1 MPSAAIVI
9 GSLINRNRN
18 DRVGQTIAFLTSS
31 NLASSNSAWFWY
43 ISKECSLS
51 DIYVKKS
58 SQYSSFPKQ
67 ALQGKRKKSYLSI
80 IWPTS
85 SLELTVYIY
94 CFVWLYPWLNICSN
108 MPKMSKIVK
117 LGSYPNFNTCTITI
131 EEYITQ
137 NYNVS
142 RWSNLLSHTSD
153 VRNELL
159 IVL

>member
-18 DRVGQTIAFLTSS
+18 DRVGQTIAILTSS

-51 DIYVKKS
+51 DIYVNIVHSLSKHFREKE
-58 SQYSSFPKQ
+58 
-67 ALQGKRKKSYLSI
+67 KSYLSI
-80 IWPTS
+80 IWPIS
-85 SLELTVYIY
+85 SLELTVYKY
-94 CFVWLYPWLNICSN
+94 CFVWLCPWLNTCSN
-108 MPKMSKIVK
+108 IPKMSKIVK
-117 LGSYPNFNTCTITI
+117 LGSYPNFNICTITI

-142 RWSNLLSHTSD
+142 RWCNLLSHMSSGSMH
-153 VRNELL
+153 LA
-159 IVL
+159 